1 MAILDRTA
9 WLELGLKRF
18 AESGIKG
25 LVVNDMS
32 NELNISKTSFYNFF
46 GSKEEYI
53 NQLLEYWF
61 IAGTVNIT
69 KEGLLQMDP
78 ANSVH
83 YIMEHVVY
91 DNYINEKF
99 LTQLIGA
106 QKGIPAAKKY
116 TDDVINF
123 RRATCEGLLTRLGV
137 NADEARERAKN
148 IVIYF
153 MGLTELYFAKEP
165 SDKEKSEILNTI
177 LRLFWPEVL

>member
-1 MAILDRTA
+1 MAVLKRTE

-18 AESGIKG
+18 AESGIEG

-32 NELNISKTSFYNFF
+32 KELNISKTSFYNFF

-53 NQLLEYWF
+53 NELFQYWF
-61 IAGTVNIT
+61 MEGTVNIT
-69 KEGLLQMDP
+69 KDGLLQMDA

-83 YIMEHVVY
+83 YIIKHVIY

-106 QKGIPAAKKY
+106 QERIPEAKKY
-116 TDDVINF
+116 AEDVTNF
-123 RRATCEGLLTRLGV
+123 RRATCEGLLARLGV
-137 NADEARERAKN
+137 NADEARKRAKD

-153 MGLTELYFAKEP
+153 MGLTEFYFAKEP
-165 SDKEKSEILNTI
+165 SDEEKSEILNNVFT
-177 LRLFWPEVL
+177 LFWPEVL